1 MAHGAPLSVRTAVWF
16 AVALGAC
23 AAPVPPLGSVRRS
36 EDVLDT
42 ALVSPIAAHR
52 AVAIDAIGAAGLT
65 DRLEVARR
73 GATDAD
79 PLVKAAALRARLRLE
94 PAAVAESLRTWAA
107 GPDAADQLRA
117 LAAADGE
124 CPPALYA
131 EIVESAAKSDHA
143 EVRRAA
149 LTHLG
154 PLDATTRRRVV
165 ARALGDQDEAVRV
178 DGIHAAF
185 EHALADPLPR
195 LLDELMMG
203 AAERRA
209 QAARLLG
216 EVGEVSAIP
225 ALFHVAA
232 EDSGIVG
239 PTARASLCRLGV
251 DAECARLRAS
261 VLSRE
266 VAEAGPAI
274 SALAAVGGPVAVD
287 ALTAAVAH
295 PEPDVRRAVAL
306 ALSSRFEP
314 ALLRLLVPLL
324 DDDRTEPRALA
335 AAALVELEP
344 ARALAAVDAAV
355 RGGNPG
361 LRDQLVQ
368 VLAERYAARGGVQ
381 CAAALSRLAHLS
393 DGFERLPLWAPELPT
408 VVTALTA
415 LLSHGDQQT
424 RGLAADA
431 ALRSATP
438 ELRFLA
444 AHAVATGQVDDPG
457 QALVEATDDPV
468 PAVRIVAAAARLRL
482 ARSGMMPTD

>member
-1 MAHGAPLSVRTAVWF
+1 MSSRR
-16 AVALGAC
+16 AC
-23 AAPVPPLGSVRRS
+23 AP
-36 EDVLDT
+36 
-42 ALVSPIAAHR
+42 PIAAHR

-65 DRLEVARR
+65 ERLEVARQ
-73 GATDAD
+73 ASADAD
-79 PLVKAAALRARLRLE
+79 PMVKAASLRARLRLE
-94 PAAVAESLRTWAA
+94 PAAVAESLRAWAT
-107 GPDAADQLRA
+107 GPEAADQLRA
-117 LAAADGE
+117 LAAANAE

-131 EIVESAAKSDHA
+131 ELVEAAARSDHA

-149 LTHLG
+149 LTRLG
-154 PLDATTRRRVV
+154 PLDAKTRRRVV
-165 ARALGDQDEAVRV
+165 ARALDDQDEGVRV
-178 DGIHAAF
+178 EGIHAAF

-203 AAERRA
+203 TAERRA

-232 EDSGIVG
+232 EDAGIVG

-251 DAECARLRAS
+251 EAECLRLRGS

-274 SALAAVGGPVAVD
+274 DALATVGGPVAFD

-306 ALSSRFEP
+306 SLSRRFEP

-335 AAALVELEP
+335 AAALIELEP
-344 ARALAAVDAAV
+344 IRALAAVDSAV

-368 VLAERYAARGGVQ
+368 VLAERYALRGGPQ
-381 CAAALSRLAHLS
+381 CAVALGRLARLEG
-393 DGFERLPLWAPELPT
+393 GFERLPIWAPEIPT
-408 VVTALTA
+408 VVTALDA

-457 QALVEATDDPV
+457 QALIEATDDPV

-482 ARSGMMPTD
+482 ARSGMMQTD